1 MIPYTTNDDIV
12 RCKSIV
18 ELELKKNAIVVNP
31 KKLDELT
38 IDMQRAVAIRTKP
51 YSSSHRRILF
61 VYCPIRVENIY
72 KNFQNKT
79 YKIFFRE
86 ENLIVIDYEGIICE

>member
-31 KKLDELT
+31 KKLDEFT
-38 IDMQRAVAIRTKP
+38 IDIMNLVYAKGSSYSDKTIQQFAQAYIIRLLSDKSGE
-51 YSSSHRRILF
+51 YL
-61 VYCPIRVENIY
+61 
-72 KNFQNKT
+72 
-79 YKIFFRE
+79 
-86 ENLIVIDYEGIICE
+86 

>member
-38 IDMQRAVAIRTKP
+38 IDIMNLVYAKSGSCSDKTIQQFAQAYIIRLLSDKSGE
-51 YSSSHRRILF
+51 YL
-61 VYCPIRVENIY
+61 
-72 KNFQNKT
+72 
-79 YKIFFRE
+79 
-86 ENLIVIDYEGIICE
+86 

>member
-38 IDMQRAVAIRTKP
+38 IDIMN
-51 YSSSHRRILF
+51 L
-61 VYCPIRVENIY
+61 VYA
-72 KNFQNKT
+72 
-79 YKIFFRE
+79 
-86 ENLIVIDYEGIICE
+86 

>member
-1 MIPYTTNDDIV
+1 MILYTTNDDIV

-38 IDMQRAVAIRTKP
+38 IDIMNLVYAKGGSYSDKTIQQFAQAYIIRLLSDKSGE
-51 YSSSHRRILF
+51 YL
-61 VYCPIRVENIY
+61 
-72 KNFQNKT
+72 
-79 YKIFFRE
+79 
-86 ENLIVIDYEGIICE
+86 